1 MYFRNNYNKNQLI
14 ESNNNRKQMILF
26 KFIYLYLIVFRTFT
40 IIIDDPNLNV
50 VCLII
55 LLVWYSKYLYY
66 TVMLFTI
73 STNCTTHF
81 NQHYFLNDSLL
92 ES

>member
-1 MYFRNNYNKNQLI
+1 
-14 ESNNNRKQMILF
+14 MILF
-26 KFIYLYLIVFRTFT
+26 KFIYLYLIVFKTFT

-55 LLVWYSKYLYY
+55 LLVGYSKYLYY
-66 TVMLFTI
+66 TAMLFTI